1 MPISTYAELATA
13 VNSFSTRP
21 DRSGDIDTYIALA
34 EEAIY
39 NGIGDIRPLRVQ
51 GMVTSTTAGLPTVP
65 TDFLEAIRLTT
76 NQSSITSVVTYV
88 PPQNL
93 SSVSNGSAAQSIYFT
108 VMGDQIETWPAIS
121 GYTLH
126 YYKRF
131 SALSGTATTN
141 WILTNAPGIYLHG
154 CLMALYKMTRD
165 PAGEQGAMRDFAASM
180 AGLKNR
186 DYQAKTHGSVLQ
198 VRAN

>member
-13 VNSFSTRP
+13 VNSFSSRP

-39 NGIGDIRPLRVQ
+39 NGIGDIRPLRVE
-51 GMVTSTTAGLPTVP
+51 GMVTSTSTGLPTIP
-65 TDFLEAIRLTT
+65 ADFLEAIRLTT
-76 NQSSITSVVTYV
+76 TQSGLTSTVTYI

-93 SSVSNGSAAQSIYFT
+93 SSVSNGSAAQALYFT
-108 VMGDQIETWPAIS
+108 VMGNQIETWPTIS

-131 SALSGTATTN
+131 AALSGTATTN

-165 PAGEQGAMRDFAASM
+165 QTGEQGAMRDFAASM
-180 AGLKNR
+180 TALKNR
-186 DYQAKTHGSVLQ
+186 DYQAKTRGSILQ

>member
-13 VNSFSTRP
+13 VNSFSSRP

-51 GMVTSTTAGLPTVP
+51 GMVASTSAGLPTIP

-76 NQSSITSVVTYV
+76 TQSGIRTVLTYL
-88 PPQNL
+88 PTQNL
-93 SSVSNGSAAQSIYFT
+93 AALTGDSSTAQYFT
-108 VMGDQIETWPAIS
+108 IVGDQIETGRSTIVD
-121 GYTLH
+121 YVLD

-131 SALSGTATTN
+131 AALSGTATTN

-165 PAGEQGAMRDFAASM
+165 QTGEQSAMRDFAASM
-180 AGLKNR
+180 TALKNR
-186 DYQAKTHGSVLQ
+186 DYQARTRGSILQ